1 MKKIII
7 LLLLSTTIAS
17 AQNFEGTIVWKIS
30 SEITDPAA
38 KAQMDE
44 VNKKMKDPAT
54 QAQMKE
60 LKEKMNDPQ
69 FKAMME
75 SNPQMKAQ
83 MESMIKMA
91 EGGGGLSSMM
101 PTGYTIKI
109 KDQNTL
115 TKMEGGMMSNM
126 EMLYLKNK
134 NATYQLDREKKTYKV
149 LPHMTNDTTKLPDV
163 KVTKTTETTKILNYP
178 CTKYIVETAINGI
191 ATRQFFWTTT
201 AIKDLDMK
209 SFAHHR
215 VSNGQQSFF
224 YEKIEGVP
232 LRIEIKQPQG
242 AMIMEATEFKKQ
254 SLSASD
260 FSLPGDFKEVH

>member
-1 MKKIII
+1 MKKII
-7 LLLLSTTIAS
+7 LLLLLSTAIAS
-17 AQNFEGTIVWKIS
+17 AQNFEGTIVWKIT
-30 SEITDPAA
+30 SEITDPETKAKIDAA
-38 KAQMDE
+38 
-44 VNKKMKDPAT
+44 NKKMNDPET

-60 LKEKMNDPQ
+60 LREKMNDPQ

-83 MESMIKMA
+83 MENMMKMA

-101 PTGYTIKI
+101 PTGYIIKI

-115 TKMEGGMMSNM
+115 TRMEGGMMANM

-149 LPHMTNDTTKLPDV
+149 LASVNSDTIKMPDV

-178 CTKYIVETAINGI
+178 CTKYIVETKSNGL
-191 ATRQFFWTTT
+191 AMQQFFWTTT
-201 AIKDLDMK
+201 AIKDLNMK
-209 SFAHHR
+209 NFANQR
-215 VSNGQQSFF
+215 MGSNQHSFF

-232 LRIEIKQPQG
+232 LKIEIKQPQG

-254 SLSASD
+254 SLPLSD

>member
-7 LLLLSTTIAS
+7 LLLLSTAIAR
-17 AQNFEGTIVWKIS
+17 AQNFEGTIVWKIT
-30 SEITDPAA
+30 SEITDPATKA
-38 KAQMDE
+38 KMDE
-44 VNKKMKDPAT
+44 ANKKMNDPET

-75 SNPQMKAQ
+75 SNPQMKTQ
-83 MESMIKMA
+83 MENMIKMA

-101 PTGYTIKI
+101 PTGYIIKI

-115 TKMEGGMMSNM
+115 IKMEGGMMSNM

-134 NATYQLDREKKTYKV
+134 NSTYQLDREKKTYKV
-149 LPHMTNDTTKLPDV
+149 LPHMANDTTKLPDV

-178 CTKYIVETAINGI
+178 CTKYIVETKSNGH
-191 ATRQFFWTTT
+191 TMQQFFWTTT

-209 SFAHHR
+209 SFAHQR
-215 VSNGQQSFF
+215 TGNGQQSFF
-224 YEKIEGVP
+224 YEKVEGVP
-232 LRIEIKQPQG
+232 LKIEIKQPQG

-260 FSLPGDFKEVH
+260 FSLPSDFKEIH

>member
-7 LLLLSTTIAS
+7 LLLLSTTIAY
-17 AQNFEGTIVWKIS
+17 AQNFEGTIVWKITS
-30 SEITDPAA
+30 QITDPATKA
-38 KAQMDE
+38 KMDE
-44 VNKKMKDPAT
+44 ANKKMNDPAT

-83 MESMIKMA
+83 MENMIKMT

-101 PTGYTIKI
+101 PTGYIVKI
-109 KDQNTL
+109 KDENTL

-149 LPHMTNDTTKLPDV
+149 LPHMMNDTTKLPDV
-163 KVTKTTETTKILNYP
+163 KVTKTAETTKILNYP
-178 CTKYIVETAINGI
+178 CTKYIVETTSKGHAMQ
-191 ATRQFFWTTT
+191 QFFWTTT

-209 SFAHHR
+209 SFAQQR
-215 VSNGQQSFF
+215 MGNGQQSFF

-232 LRIEIKQPQG
+232 LKIEIKQPQG

-254 SLSASD
+254 SLPASD
-260 FSLPGDFKEVH
+260 FSLPVGFKEVH

>member
-7 LLLLSTTIAS
+7 LLLLSTTIAY
-17 AQNFEGTIVWKIS
+17 AQNFEGTIVWKIT
-30 SEITDPAA
+30 SEITDPATKA
-38 KAQMDE
+38 KMDE
-44 VNKKMKDPAT
+44 ANKKMNDPAT

-83 MESMIKMA
+83 MENMIKMT
-91 EGGGGLSSMM
+91 EGGGSLSSMM
-101 PTGYTIKI
+101 PTGYIVKI
-109 KDQNTL
+109 KGENTL
-115 TKMEGGMMSNM
+115 IKVEGGMMSNM

-134 NATYQLDREKKTYKV
+134 NVTYQLDREKKTYKA
-149 LPHMTNDTTKLPDV
+149 LPNMMDTTKAPDV

-178 CTKYIVETAINGI
+178 CTKYIVETNSKGHEMK
-191 ATRQFFWTTT
+191 QFFWTTT
-201 AIKDLDMK
+201 AIKDLNMK
-209 SFAHHR
+209 NFAHQR
-215 VSNGQQSFF
+215 VGNGQQSFF

-232 LRIEIKQPQG
+232 LKIEIKQPQG

-254 SLSASD
+254 SLPASD
-260 FSLPGDFKEVH
+260 FSLPVDFKEVR